1 MGTVYLVTNAIVW
14 FGVQYDQTF
23 ETIEEAQE
31 CAERINR
38 LARRGLCKFAEIIE
52 V

>member
-1 MGTVYLVTNAIVW
+1 MKSVYIVTNAISW
-14 FGVQYDQTF
+14 FGLQYDQTF

-31 CAERINR
+31 CAEKINR
-38 LARRGLCKFAEIIE
+38 MARRGLCEFAEVIE